1 MEIKYKE
8 SPVVEVKTDLG
19 NFYIELFPD
28 KAPITVAN
36 FLKYVEDG
44 FYNGLIFHRII
55 PNFVIQGGGFD
66 ENLKYKIPTY
76 PPIKNEAKNGL
87 RNSYGTVAMA
97 RTMDIDSATS
107 QFFINLAENYQL
119 DHQGETPDTYGYAV
133 FGKVIEGM
141 KVVEWI
147 ARIPTATIKGM
158 NDVPIHPVKIHYIK
172 RVK

>member
-1 MEIKYKE
+1 MTKN
-8 SPVVEVKTDLG
+8 PVVEVKTDLG
-19 NFYIELFPD
+19 SFYIELFPD
-28 KAPITVAN
+28 KAPITVEN
-36 FLKYVEDG
+36 FLKYIDAG
-44 FYNGLIFHRII
+44 FYDGLIFHRII
-55 PNFVIQGGGFD
+55 PGFVVQGGGFD
-66 ENLKYKIPTY
+66 ENMNYKKPLY

-97 RTMDIDSATS
+97 RTTEIDSATS

-147 ARIPTATIKGM
+147 ARIPTTSKMGFE
-158 NDVPIHPVKIHYIK
+158 NVPIHPVKIHYIK
-172 RVK
+172 RVENR